1 MSESCGVCRRHGH
14 TDPGIVHNHCEWSD
28 GVGEPCARPVVFGA
42 RLCNTHHNSCRL
54 VENARAAARAQVMV
68 LEERAEQRIREIVR
82 EEIQAALRERDTI
95 PAPTGDSWSGADV
108 VPRGSSRPP
117 GFVVQVNTATGRA
130 VADAVLDLTGACT
143 RCRML
148 ACVCWH
154 REYPNPDNGHGAA
167 DGFGGSDYPDV
178 VLFDNNEG
186 GSEK

>member
-1 MSESCGVCRRHGH
+1 MSESCGVCRHHGH
-14 TDPGIVHNHCEWSD
+14 ADPGVPHNHCE
-28 GVGEPCARPVVFGA
+28 
-42 RLCNTHHNSCRL
+42 
-54 VENARAAARAQVMV
+54 RAANGFACAKPIPLSKRECPFHRNNPAAIVHGHCDIPALMT
-68 LEERAEQRIREIVR
+68 EQRIREIVR
-82 EEIQAALRERDTI
+82 EEIQAALREPDTI
-95 PAPTGDSWSGADV
+95 PAPIGDSWSGADV